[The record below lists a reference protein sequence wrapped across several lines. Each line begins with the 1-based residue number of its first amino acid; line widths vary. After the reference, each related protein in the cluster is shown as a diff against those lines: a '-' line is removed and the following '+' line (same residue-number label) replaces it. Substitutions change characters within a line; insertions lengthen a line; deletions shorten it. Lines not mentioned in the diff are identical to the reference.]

1 MIELIKEWA
10 GVAVLVAG
18 SIWGIAEIYF
28 KWRKA
33 GENAK
38 QETQTT
44 EQSKLATEEKSL
56 DLDHRRVEAAEEVAS
71 KYVEKYAERSEEILK
86 LMEDKHELSKAVVD
100 LRYEMKSMKDE
111 ISLLRD
117 EKYVA
122 CFFFCRKAYLCPD
135 KDPVFGPYQFDIAT
149 LEGLKKLIAKYE
161 NKSKG
166 N

>member
-111 ISLLRD
+111 ISLLRE

-135 KDPVFGPYQFDIAT
+135 KDPVFGPYQFDAAT
-149 LEGLKKLIAKYE
+149 LDVLKKIIEK
-161 NKSKG
+161 NGK
-166 N
+166 

>member
-18 SIWGIAEIYF
+18 TFWGVAEVYF

-44 EQSKLATEEKSL
+44 QQSKLATEEKSL

-86 LMEDKHELSKAVVD
+86 LMEDKHEISKAVVE
-100 LRYEMKSMKDE
+100 LKYEMKSMKAE
-111 ISLLRD
+111 ITKLKE

-122 CFFFCRKAYLCPD
+122 CFFFCRKAYVCPE
-135 KDPVFGPYQFDIAT
+135 KDPVFGPYSFDATT
-149 LEGLKKLIAKYE
+149 LEALKKIIEQNGK
-161 NKSKG
+161 
-166 N
+166 

>member
-18 SIWGIAEIYF
+18 TFWGIAEIYF

-33 GENAK
+33 GESTK
-38 QETQTT
+38 QESQHT
-44 EQSKLATEEKSL
+44 EQTKLATEEKSL

-100 LRYEMKSMKDE
+100 LRYEMKSMKSE
-111 ISLLRD
+111 IVQLKE

-122 CFFFCRKAYLCPD
+122 CFFFCRKAYVCPE
-135 KDPVFGPYQFDIAT
+135 KDPVFGPYSFDATT
-149 LEGLKKLIAKYE
+149 LEALKKIIEQNGK
-161 NKSKG
+161 
-166 N
+166 

>member
-1 MIELIKEWA
+1 MIELIKEYA
-10 GVAVLVAG
+10 GLVTLIVG
-18 SIWGIAEIYF
+18 TVWGIIKLF
-28 KWRKA
+28 PDTKKA
-33 GENAK
+33 QETAK
-38 QETQTT
+38 QEVEHT

-100 LRYEMKSMKDE
+100 LRYEMKTMKSE
-111 ISLLRD
+111 ISQLRE

-135 KDPVFGPYQFDIAT
+135 KDPVFGPYSFDAAT
-149 LEGLKKLIAKYE
+149 LEALKKIIEKDGKNA
-161 NKSKG
+161 
-166 N
+166 

>member
-1 MIELIKEWA
+1 MQLLELIKEWVGLISLVLT
-10 GVAVLVAG
+10 GVVWWFVKLN
-18 SIWGIAEIYF
+18 SDKI
-28 KWRKA
+28 KA
-33 GENAK
+33 NESAK
-38 QETQTT
+38 QEVEHT

-100 LRYEMKSMKDE
+100 LRYEMKTMKSE
-111 ISLLRD
+111 ISQLRE

-135 KDPVFGPYQFDIAT
+135 KDPVFGPYSFDAAT
-149 LEGLKKLIAKYE
+149 LEALKKIIEKDGKNA
-161 NKSKG
+161 
-166 N
+166 

>member
-1 MIELIKEWA
+1 MSIIELIKEWA

-18 SIWGIAEIYF
+18 SFWGIAEVYF

-44 EQSKLATEEKSL
+44 QQSKLVTEEKSL

-86 LMEDKHELSKAVVD
+86 LMEDKHEISKAVVD
-100 LRYEMKSMKDE
+100 LKYEMKSMKAE
-111 ISLLRD
+111 INKLKE

-122 CFFFCRKAYLCPD
+122 CFFFCRKAYVCPE
-135 KDPVFGPYQFDIAT
+135 KDPVFGPYSFDATT
-149 LEGLKKLIAKYE
+149 LEALKKIIEQNGK
-161 NKSKG
+161 
-166 N
+166 

>member
-1 MIELIKEWA
+1 MEIINEIKEWS

-18 SIWGIAEIYF
+18 TLWGIAEVYF

-111 ISLLRD
+111 IIQLKE

-135 KDPVFGPYQFDIAT
+135 KDPVFGPYQFDAAT
-149 LEGLKKLIAKYE
+149 LEALKKIIE
-161 NKSKG
+161 NGKKA
-166 N
+166 